1 MPGSVSASA
10 ANTGGRGPPSMRS
23 IGSTPVP
30 SDLDIRRPSGA
41 WMTDVMSTSVNGT
54 SPVNSIPIM
63 IIRATHR
70 LMISRAVTSA
80 SVG

>member
-1 MPGSVSASA
+1 VK
-10 ANTGGRGPPSMRS
+10 TGGRGPPSIRS
-23 IGSTPVP
+23 SGSTPVP

-41 WMTDVMSTSVNGT
+41 WTIECRLTRENGMS
-54 SPVNSIPIM
+54 PMNSRPIM

-70 LMISRAVTSA
+70 KRISRPVERT